1 MDINALPE
9 VLQIEFLTNK
19 LFSNTVLDYLMALA
33 ILLSGILGATV
44 LRELIMR
51 RLKRW
56 AAKTATDLDDRL
68 IHIFEQWTIP
78 LIYLGS
84 VYVSIRNLN
93 LHVMLEQVVDAIAV
107 ILATILAVRLIS
119 ALTEYLIRIYWLTQR
134 DNTNLEQTLRA
145 LIPAIKVLIW
155 ALGIIF
161 VLENLGFDVS
171 AVVTGLGIGGAAV
184 ALASQGVLR
193 DLFSYFAILFDNPFE
208 LGDFIVVGEHA
219 GTIEHIGIKTTR
231 IKSLDGEQLVFGN
244 ADLTSSRIRNFKH
257 MQERRI
263 VFQLGI
269 TYETGLQHLQEIPE
283 IIKLIISEQER
294 VRFDRSHFKGY
305 GDFSLNFETVYYVTT
320 SDYGHYMNVQQQINF
335 AIKEEFEQLG
345 IEFAYPTQ
353 LLYLQSSQNGQDGKG
368 AKGEKWVVGKK
379 AGRTGKAVKVG
390 EAEKDGE
397 DGEAGQD

>member
-1 MDINALPE
+1 MDINALKTILQVE
-9 VLQIEFLTNK
+9 VFRNQV
-19 LFSNTVLDYLMALA
+19 SDYLMALA

-44 LRELIMR
+44 LRDLIMR

-78 LIYLGS
+78 LVYLGS
-84 VYVSIRNLN
+84 VYVSINNLK
-93 LHVMLEQVVDAIAV
+93 LHPMLGQVVNAIAI
-107 ILATILAVRLIS
+107 ILATILAIRLLS
-119 ALTEYLIRIYWLTQR
+119 ALAEYLIRIYWLTQR
-134 DNTNLEQTLRA
+134 ENANLEQTLRA
-145 LIPAIKVLIW
+145 LIPAVKVLIW

-208 LGDFIVVGEHA
+208 LGDFIIVGEFA

-244 ADLTSSRIRNFKH
+244 ADLTSSRLRNFKH

-269 TYETGLQHLQEIPE
+269 TYETGMQYLQEIPE
-283 IIKLIISEQER
+283 MIKLIIEAQEK
-294 VRFDRSHFKGY
+294 VKFDRSHFKGY

-320 SDYGHYMNVQQQINF
+320 SDYGHYMTVQQQINF
-335 AIKEEFEQLG
+335 AIKEAFEQRG

-353 LLYLQSSQNGQDGKG
+353 LLYLQSSQNGQAGKG
-368 AKGEKWVVGKK
+368 GEVEQLVAGKGGEVRAAGKD
-379 AGRTGKAVKVG
+379 G
-390 EAEKDGE
+390 EAEGDGG
-397 DGEAGQD
+397 DGEAGEH